1 MKIAILDILKRTFT
15 VVKDK
20 NTTVISFT
28 KQTRKFKRADGLY
41 WFESGCSSEMNKIPL
56 KGWKPTSIM
65 KIFSV
70 FG

>member
-1 MKIAILDILKRTFT
+1 MKITILDILKRTFM

-28 KQTRKFKRADGLY
+28 KPNRKFKRADGLY
-41 WFESGCSSEMNKIPL
+41 WFESGCSSQMNKIPL
-56 KGWKPTSIM
+56 KGWKPTSVM